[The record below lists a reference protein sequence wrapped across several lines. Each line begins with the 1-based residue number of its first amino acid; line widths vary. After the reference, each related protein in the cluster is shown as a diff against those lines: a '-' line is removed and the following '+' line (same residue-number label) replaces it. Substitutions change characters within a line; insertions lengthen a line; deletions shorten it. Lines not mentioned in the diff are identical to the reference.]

1 MQLELK
7 KNKRMQRSRRDLDK
21 SNLLKKKLIEE
32 SENRM
37 KLMKEKD

>member
-1 MQLELK
+1 MQRELK
-7 KNKRMQRSRRDLDK
+7 KNKKMQRSRRDLDK
-21 SNLLKKKLIEE
+21 SNLLKKKRIEE